1 MVISRATGVLLGL
14 VLCLPAVVAAGA
26 GPPETAEELVA
37 RGMRKFRANDIAA
50 SLKDFDRAAQLDP
63 KVAPQLWQRGISDYY
78 GGKYGDGRRQF
89 ELHQTVNPDD
99 VENAAWHFLCVARVD
114 GIAAARKSLLK
125 IDVAR
130 DSRVPMAEIYAF
142 YAGRGSPELVLQAA
156 ARDRSEQAVMY
167 ANLYLGLYFE
177 VAGDTDKARTHVR
190 KAADATIPRDYMHD
204 VAKVHVRQRHW
215 DR

>member
-1 MVISRATGVLLGL
+1 MAILRASGVLLGL
-14 VLCLPAVVAAGA
+14 VLCLPAVVAVADA
-26 GPPETAEELVA
+26 PPETAAELVA
-37 RGMRKFRANDIAA
+37 HGMRKFRDNDIVG
-50 SLKDFDRAAQLDP
+50 SLKDFDHAAQLDP

-78 GGKYGDGRRQF
+78 AGKYGDGRRQF

-130 DSRVPMAEIYAF
+130 DARVPMAEIYAL
-142 YAGRGSPELVLQAA
+142 YAGRGSPESVLQAV
-156 ARDRSEQAVMY
+156 ARDRSDQAVLY

-177 VAGDTDKARTHVR
+177 AARDTDKARTYIR
-190 KAADATIPRDYMHD
+190 KAAAATLPRDYMHD
-204 VAKVHVRQRHW
+204 VAKVHVQQRHW